1 MKRFSCLALMLIL
14 FSFSVVASVGAAPS
28 DKSERRLDRGSGGPM
43 QSLMFYE
50 AAEEDAEDMM
60 ATIIV
65 EDEDGKDRAIP
76 GHEEKG
82 EEKPDAAD

>member
-1 MKRFSCLALMLIL
+1 MLIF
-14 FSFSVVASVGAAPS
+14 FSFPAVASVGAAPS
-28 DKSERRLDRGSGGPM
+28 DKSERRLDKGSGGPM

-65 EDEDGKDRAIP
+65 EDEDGKDRAAA
-76 GHEEKG
+76 GHDENG
-82 EEKPDAAD
+82 EEKSDAAD